1 MANVRIGAIKGI
13 RNKIYTK
20 ILTLPLSF
28 FSRHKK
34 GDIIAR
40 VTTDVQ
46 EVEYSIMNYLE
57 MIVRDPVTII
67 AYIAFMV
74 SMSPKLTLFVLI
86 ILPITGLLIGQIG
99 KSLRKQS
106 KIGMTLFAG
115 LLSNI
120 EESISGLRIIKA
132 FNAIDYSDDKFRYNN
147 RIYSRVLLWIYRKRD
162 LSSPL
167 SEFMSSIVIII
178 VLWFGG
184 RMVLSD
190 SPTIQAADFITYIVI
205 FSQIIP
211 PAKTLHLL
219 ISQNKLSIGNIRFQ
233 IIVSDSTNMFFA
245 WIVPHKYPSRELY
258 EMGVKTE
265 TINIERINPNIKAFD
280 SKLKD
285 QLDEI
290 RKQNNLYELLLID
303 GNMNV
308 TEGSKS
314 NIFFIKGTTLYS
326 PPLNQ
331 VLPGI
336 TRKMII
342 KIAKE
347 NDIEFVEKVIKLNDL
362 NSFASVFLSGT
373 SPKILPI
380 NRINNHTYQTK
391 NDIMS
396 LISKSYNKT
405 LDEYVTSFKWSNY
418 E

>member
-1 MANVRIGAIKGI
+1 M
-13 RNKIYTK
+13 
-20 ILTLPLSF
+20 
-28 FSRHKK
+28 
-34 GDIIAR
+34 
-40 VTTDVQ
+40 
-46 EVEYSIMNYLE
+46 
-57 MIVRDPVTII
+57 
-67 AYIAFMV
+67 
-74 SMSPKLTLFVLI
+74 
-86 ILPITGLLIGQIG
+86 
-99 KSLRKQS
+99 
-106 KIGMTLFAG
+106 
-115 LLSNI
+115 
-120 EESISGLRIIKA
+120 
-132 FNAIDYSDDKFRYNN
+132 
-147 RIYSRVLLWIYRKRD
+147 
-162 LSSPL
+162 SSPL
-167 SEFMSSIVIII
+167 LKYYIGDSKLLRSSNFSTSNFPDGKILYEIIRVIDGVPIFLEEHI
-178 VLWFGG
+178 SRLLTSVIE
-184 RMVLSD
+184 SK
-190 SPTIQAADFITYIVI
+190 STSTIDRATI
-205 FSQIIP
+205 
-211 PAKTLHLL
+211 AKTLHLL

-347 NDIEFVEKVIKLNDL
+347 NDIEFVEKVITLNDL